1 MPIHLNIHE
10 IGYKWGSPAH
20 YFLFPF
26 QFPIYRLL
34 FSLRYYY
41 DSQFT
46 NVPFL
51 RMTLSGQLVIPS
63 FVRSIQS
70 TLSRLAARGSQVS
83 IGSRMGA
90 CLLFRA
96 LELILTFIEN
106 VKCLGVG
113 TNGGGRKRREG
124 KGREGNGVCVSRIN
138 IILLYI
144 PSVSHVPVYRFLFF
158 CLRAVCLNEGITDG
172 NAPSSTRPLQIG
184 RILS

>member
-1 MPIHLNIHE
+1 MRL
-10 IGYKWGSPAH
+10 SRAL
-20 YFLFPF
+20 FSFPF

-113 TNGGGRKRREG
+113 TNGGGRKEG
-124 KGREGNGVCVSRIN
+124 EWNGVCVSRIN
-138 IILLYI
+138 IILLFI
-144 PSVSHVPVYRFLFF
+144 PSVFYVPVYRFLFF

-172 NAPSSTRPLQIG
+172 NAPFSTRPLHIG